1 MNGGFFITGNILH
14 MKIIISFAAF
24 LIFTN
29 FVCGQNDNNPG
40 NDNKPRND
48 NKPGKEST
56 IKVGDGCEGC
66 EAVYESPVPFEELSH
81 IDTLPDFDAAAVKL
95 EISGMIFQP
104 DGTTPAPGIVM
115 YIYHTD
121 QNGYY
126 TKKGNDNGR
135 HGYLRGWL
143 KTNDKGEYKF
153 YTLRPTPYPNA
164 TFPAHIHPTI
174 KEPGKTEYW
183 IDDFVFDD
191 DKYVNES
198 YRKNAG
204 NRGGDGILTLTKN
217 EKGIFTAR
225 RDLILGKNIP
235 NYK

>member
-1 MNGGFFITGNILH
+1 
-14 MKIIISFAAF
+14 MKIVISLIAF

-29 FVCGQNDNNPG
+29 FVCGQNDDKSG
-40 NDNKPRND
+40 ND
-48 NKPGKEST
+48 NKPGKET
-56 IKVGDGCEGC
+56 TLTVGDGCEGC
-66 EAVYESPVPFEELSH
+66 EAVYESPVPLEELSH
-81 IDTLPDFDAAAVKL
+81 IDTLPDFETAATKL
-95 EISGMIFQP
+95 EISGVIYQP
-104 DGTTPAPGIVM
+104 DGITPAPGIVM
-115 YIYHTD
+115 YVYHTD

-126 TKKGNDNGR
+126 TKKGSDNGR
-135 HGYLRGWL
+135 HGYIRGWL
-143 KTNDKGEYKF
+143 KTNEKGEYKF
-153 YTLRPTPYPNA
+153 YTLRPAPYPNA

-174 KEPGKTEYW
+174 KEPGKTEYR

-217 EKGIFTAR
+217 ENGYYTAKR
-225 RDLILGKNIP
+225 NIILGKNIP

>member
-1 MNGGFFITGNILH
+1 
-14 MKIIISFAAF
+14 MKIIISLIAF

-29 FVCGQNDNNPG
+29 FVCGQNDDKSG
-40 NDNKPRND
+40 ND
-48 NKPGKEST
+48 NKPGKETT
-56 IKVGDGCEGC
+56 ITVGDGCEGC
-66 EAVYESPVPFEELSH
+66 EAVYESPVPLEELSH
-81 IDTLPDFDAAAVKL
+81 IDTLPDFETAAVKL
-95 EISGMIFQP
+95 EISGVIYQP

-115 YIYHTD
+115 YLYHTD

-135 HGYLRGWL
+135 HGYIRGWL

-153 YTLRPTPYPNA
+153 YTLRPAPYPNA

-183 IDDFVFDD
+183 IDDYVFDD

-198 YRKNAG
+198 YRKNAQNRCG
-204 NRGGDGILTLTKN
+204 NGILKLTKN
-217 EKGIFTAR
+217 ESGIYTAR

>member
-1 MNGGFFITGNILH
+1 
-14 MKIIISFAAF
+14 MKIIISLAAF

-29 FVCGQNDNNPG
+29 FVCGQNDNKPG
-40 NDNKPRND
+40 NDNKSGND

-56 IKVGDGCEGC
+56 ITVGDGCEGC
-66 EAVYESPVPFEELSH
+66 EAIYESPVPFEELSH
-81 IDTLPDFDAAAVKL
+81 IDTLPDFSEAGPKL
-95 EISGMIFQP
+95 EISGVIYQP

-115 YIYHTD
+115 YVYHTD

-126 TKKGNDNGR
+126 SKKGSETGR
-135 HGYLRGWL
+135 HGYIRGWL

-153 YTLRPTPYPNA
+153 YTLRPAPYPNA
-164 TFPAHIHPTI
+164 SFAAHIHPTI

-183 IDDFVFDD
+183 IDDYVFDD

-198 YRKNAG
+198 YRKNAQ
-204 NRGGDGILTLTKN
+204 NRCSDGILTLTKN
-217 EKGIFTAR
+217 ESGIFTAR

>member
-1 MNGGFFITGNILH
+1 
-14 MKIIISFAAF
+14 MKIVISLTAF

-29 FVCGQNDNNPG
+29 FVCGQNDN
-40 NDNKPRND
+40 KPEKD
-48 NKPGKEST
+48 NKPGKETAVS
-56 IKVGDGCEGC
+56 VGDGCEGC
-66 EAVYESPVPFEELSH
+66 EAVYESPIPLENLTH
-81 IDTLPDFDAAAVKL
+81 IDTLPDFETAATKL
-95 EISGMIFQP
+95 EISGVIYKP
-104 DGTTPAPGIVM
+104 DGTTPAAGIVM
-115 YIYHTD
+115 YVYHTD

-135 HGYLRGWL
+135 HGYIRGWL

-153 YTLRPTPYPNA
+153 YTLRPAPYPNA

-183 IDDFVFDD
+183 IDDYVFDD

-198 YRKNAG
+198 YRKNAQ
-204 NRGGDGILTLTKN
+204 NRGGDGILALTKN
-217 EKGIFTAR
+217 ENGNYTAK
-225 RDLILGKNIP
+225 RDIILGKNIP

>member
-1 MNGGFFITGNILH
+1 
-14 MKIIISFAAF
+14 MKIVISLTAF

-29 FVCGQNDNNPG
+29 FVCGQNDDKLEK
-40 NDNKPRND
+40 DNKPD
-48 NKPGKEST
+48 KETT
-56 IKVGDGCEGC
+56 ITVGDGCEGC
-66 EAVYESPVPFEELSH
+66 EAVYDSPIQFENLSY
-81 IDTLPDFDAAAVKL
+81 IDTLPDFDAAATKL
-95 EISGMIFQP
+95 EISGVIYKP
-104 DGTTPAPGIVM
+104 DGTTPPPGIVM
-115 YIYHTD
+115 YVYHTD

-153 YTLRPTPYPNA
+153 YTLRPAPYPNA

-183 IDDFVFDD
+183 IDDYVFDD
-191 DKYVNES
+191 DKYVNGS

-204 NRGGDGILTLTKN
+204 NRGGNGIITLTKN
-217 EKGIFTAR
+217 ENGNYTAK
-225 RDLILGKNIP
+225 RDIILGKNIP